1 MTLLSSQAVH
11 PHGRGD
17 NNPVRSQLATLNG
30 SPPRAWGQSVLGMS
44 GPIVCR
50 FTPTGVGTIV
60 RPRRAPPGAPVHP
73 HGRGDNPSRHRAAD
87 DPHGSPPRAWGQSGR
102 RDDGRHG
109 NRFTPTGVGTIL
121 VVERQP
127 AVAAVHPHGRGDNV
141 RSRVMVRDV
150 IGSPPRAWGQLR
162 RDGLKG
168 LIRRFTPTGV
178 GTIATAT
185 ATTTSPTVHPHGRG
199 DNWG

>member
-109 NRFTPTGVGTIL
+109 NRFTPTGVGTMFL
-121 VVERQP
+121 QFVVDRPNGSPPRAWGQCSGGRHP
-127 AVAAVHPHGRGDNV
+127 DVLRRFTPTGVGTMYPPPSLPSPTAVHPHGRGDNHC
-141 RSRVMVRDV
+141 RNDAS
-150 IGSPPRAWGQLR
+150 
-162 RDGLKG
+162 
-168 LIRRFTPTGV
+168 F
-178 GTIATAT
+178 
-185 ATTTSPTVHPHGRG
+185 
-199 DNWG
+199 